1 MRTMLVCLLFNLVC
15 RAQQEMPDHQQMAGM
30 NMGEH
35 APAMPAEHAASG
47 TSVNPRSSPMDMI
60 HKRLGSWT
68 FMFHGIAFLTEE
80 QQTGPRGADKF
91 FAPNW
96 FMGDASH
103 AAGRGTVEFRAMLSL
118 DPATITNRRSPLLF
132 QTGETAFG
140 RPLVDA
146 QHPHDFVMELS
157 ARYTR
162 PLTESTSLVLYFAPV
177 GDPALGPV
185 AFPHRVSAMELP
197 QATLSHHLQDSSHI
211 ANEVLTAALVR
222 RIFRVEA
229 SGFYGAE
236 PDESRWNID
245 YGPID
250 SWAARLT
257 LTPGDNWQAQVSAG
271 RLTHPEAA
279 EPGDIIRSTASVT
292 YNRPLATGNWAS
304 SLIWGRDHKTL
315 EQHNL
320 NSYLAE
326 SVLQFQH
333 KNYVTGRFELV
344 DKDDLFNDRPQ
355 IRDLLARTAGSTF
368 RIAAYT
374 LGYTRDINL
383 VPWLTTGVGG
393 NFTLYG
399 VPTALRPYYGNHPA
413 GFMFFLRARLK
424 GQGSMA
430 HMHHGG

>member
-1 MRTMLVCLLFNLVC
+1 
-15 RAQQEMPDHQQMAGM
+15 
-30 NMGEH
+30 
-35 APAMPAEHAASG
+35 
-47 TSVNPRSSPMDMI
+47 
-60 HKRLGSWT
+60 
-68 FMFHGIAFLTEE
+68 
-80 QQTGPRGADKF
+80 
-91 FAPNW
+91 
-96 FMGDASH
+96 
-103 AAGRGTVEFRAMLSL
+103 
-118 DPATITNRRSPLLF
+118 
-132 QTGETAFG
+132 
-140 RPLVDA
+140 
-146 QHPHDFVMELS
+146 
-157 ARYTR
+157 
-162 PLTESTSLVLYFAPV
+162 
-177 GDPALGPV
+177 
-185 AFPHRVSAMELP
+185 MELP

-344 DKDDLFNDRPQ
+344 DKDELFNDRPQ
-355 IRDLLARTAGSTF
+355 IRDLLARTACSTF

-374 LGYTRDINL
+374 LGYTRDVNL
-383 VPWLTTGVGG
+383 VSWLTTGIGG

-424 GQGSMA
+424 SEGSMA